1 MRSNDT
7 CTCNDLNASIPPAS
21 WKSALSA
28 FLGPATRLHHYRDVH
43 TRMIHDALH
52 DLDHLRRQGNR
63 NDE

>member
-28 FLGPATRLHHYRDVH
+28 FLGPATRLHHYRDVR

-52 DLDHLRRQGNR
+52 DLDYLRRQGDC